1 MLVVVILGNLL
12 FGWVLALLVNYLSDV
27 LPFTRSLTLPVC
39 SGCQHRY
46 AMPDYLS
53 LRNCPNCGSKRSLR
67 TWIIQ
72 ALIPLI
78 FAWLTFWPPVRLN
91 LWMSAII
98 LGYFAVVA
106 VIDYEHRAILYEE
119 SIVGAVI
126 GLGAGY
132 YLHGILPT
140 LLGGVTGFGIMLVLY
155 YLGILFARV
164 VSRLRKQEYSD
175 PGLGYGDVTLAGVLG
190 LLLGW
195 PGITA
200 GLVLGILL
208 AGLVSAIYL
217 VILVITHRY
226 TIFSSIPYAPFLL
239 VGSAILLFRP

>member
-1 MLVVVILGNLL
+1 MQVIFILGNLI
-12 FGWVLALLVNYLSDV
+12 FSWVLALIVNYLSDV
-27 LPFTRSLTLPVC
+27 LPLTRSFTLPVC
-39 SGCQHRY
+39 RPCQHKISIL
-46 AMPDYLS
+46 DYIA
-53 LRNCPNCGSKRSLR
+53 LRKCSNCGSKRSTR
-67 TWIIQ
+67 TWVIQ

-78 FAWLTFWPPVRLN
+78 FIWLMFKPAGRLN

-132 YLHGILPT
+132 YLHGIVPT
-140 LLGGVTGFGIMLVLY
+140 ILGGVAGFGIMLVLY

-164 VSRLRKQEYSD
+164 LSHLRKQEYSD

-200 GLVLGILL
+200 GLILGILL

-217 VILVITHRY
+217 VVLVITHRY
-226 TIFSSIPYAPFLL
+226 TIFSSIPYAPFL
-239 VGSAILLFRP
+239 VIGSAILLFRP

>member
-1 MLVVVILGNLL
+1 MQVVYFLGDLL
-12 FGWVLALLVNYLSDV
+12 FGWALALLVNYLSDV

-39 SGCQHRY
+39 PQCQHKY

-53 LRNCPNCGSKRSLR
+53 LRKCPNCSSKRSIR

-78 FAWLTFWPPVRLN
+78 FIWLTLRPPVRLPM
-91 LWMSAII
+91 WMSAVI
-98 LGYFAVVA
+98 LGYFVVVA
-106 VIDYEHRAILYEE
+106 VIDYEHRAVLYEE
-119 SIVGAVI
+119 SIFGALI

-132 YLHGILPT
+132 FAHGIVPT
-140 LLGGVTGFGIMLVLY
+140 LLGGVAGFAIMLVLY
-155 YLGILFARV
+155 YLGILFAKV
-164 VSRLRKQEYSD
+164 FSRIRKQDYTD

-190 LLLGW
+190 LMLGW

-200 GLVLGILL
+200 GLVVGILL

-217 VILVITHRY
+217 VVLVVTHRY
-226 TIFSSIPYAPFLL
+226 TIFSSIPYAPFL
-239 VGSAILLFRP
+239 VIGSAILLFRP

>member
-1 MLVVVILGNLL
+1 
-12 FGWVLALLVNYLSDV
+12 
-27 LPFTRSLTLPVC
+27 
-39 SGCQHRY
+39 
-46 AMPDYLS
+46 
-53 LRNCPNCGSKRSLR
+53 
-67 TWIIQ
+67 
-72 ALIPLI
+72 
-78 FAWLTFWPPVRLN
+78 
-91 LWMSAII
+91 MSAII

-119 SIVGAVI
+119 SIFGAVI

-140 LLGGVTGFGIMLVLY
+140 ILGGVTGFGIMLVLY

-164 VSRLRKQEYSD
+164 VSRLRKQEYLD

-226 TIFSSIPYAPFLL
+226 TIFSSIPYAPFLV

>member
-1 MLVVVILGNLL
+1 MQVVFILGNLL

-27 LPFTRSLTLPVC
+27 LPFTRSLTLPLC
-39 SGCQHRY
+39 PHCQRQY
-46 AMPDYLS
+46 SMPDYLS
-53 LRNCPNCGSKRSLR
+53 LRKCPNCGSKRSIR
-67 TWIIQ
+67 TWVIQ

-140 LLGGVTGFGIMLVLY
+140 LLGGVAGFGIMLVLY

-164 VSRLRKQEYSD
+164 VSRLRKQDYSD
-175 PGLGYGDVTLAGVLG
+175 PGLGYGDVILAGVLG
-190 LLLGW
+190 LMLGW

-217 VILVITHRY
+217 VILVIAHRY
-226 TIFSSIPYAPFLL
+226 TIFSSIPYAPFLVL
-239 VGSAILLFRP
+239 GSAIFLFRP